1 MAPNTPV
8 RAAHRD
14 PKKQKSSSTKK
25 EKVFHPDSRK
35 AGQMNRKAVRKEKMD
50 NLTKKRKNKAQD
62 SADFHGLFFDVL
74 PPDVEALSLDQLH
87 QIIHDSWLIRNDAE
101 LEAERAERRK
111 GRPKSMR
118 EMNLEQV
125 RLRDNETYRTGL
137 DVIDLTDP
145 LTLALFRRWDQSDP
159 AYLETLQCIRVNSA
173 NLSFSKICKVGKHGA
188 YPISQEDSPLAQEDA
203 AMDLDKVS

>member
-74 PPDVEALSLDQLH
+74 PSDVEALSLDQLH

-111 GRPKSMR
+111 
-118 EMNLEQV
+118 
-125 RLRDNETYRTGL
+125 DNETYRTGL

-173 NLSFSKICKVGKHGA
+173 NISFSKICKVGKHGA
-188 YPISQEDSPLAQEDA
+188 YPISQQGTQEDA
-203 AMDLDKVS
+203 VMVLDKVP